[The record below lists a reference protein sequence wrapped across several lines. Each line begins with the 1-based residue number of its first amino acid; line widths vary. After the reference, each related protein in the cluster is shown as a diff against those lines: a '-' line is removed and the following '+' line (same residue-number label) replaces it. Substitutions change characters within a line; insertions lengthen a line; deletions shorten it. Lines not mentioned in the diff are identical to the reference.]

1 MGYVE
6 QNLITDEQIK
16 YETHLHWVMLLVP
29 VIISGFFFLLALY
42 LFSRA
47 FAHRGSA
54 DATTLIIFGAV
65 AIAFGDLPILT
76 AIIQRK
82 ASEFAVT
89 NKRIILKVGV
99 IRRKTAEMFL
109 EKVESVGVDQG
120 IFGRVFNY
128 GEITVHGT
136 GGTAEPFDRISHP
149 LEFRRQVQEQIA
161 GLSGKAGAAGM
172 GR

>member
-1 MGYVE
+1 VGYVE
-6 QNLITDEQIK
+6 QNLITDEQVK
-16 YETHLHWVMLLVP
+16 YETHLHWVMVVVP
-29 VIISGFFFLLALY
+29 GIVSGFFFLFALY

-47 FAHRGSA
+47 FAHRGSP
-54 DATTLIIFGAV
+54 DATTLLIFGAATIV
-65 AIAFGDLPILT
+65 LGDLPLLT
-76 AIIQRK
+76 AIIQRR

-89 NKRIILKVGV
+89 NKRIILKIGV

-109 EKVESVGVDQG
+109 EKVESVGVEQG
-120 IFGRVFNY
+120 ILGRLFNY

-136 GGTAEPFDRISHP
+136 GGTTEPFGRISHP

-161 GLSGKAGAAGM
+161 AMSAKAGAAET

>member
-29 VIISGFFFLLALY
+29 GIISGFFFLLALY

-47 FAHRGSA
+47 FTHSGS
-54 DATTLIIFGAV
+54 DSTTLAIFGAV
-65 AIAFGDLPILT
+65 VLVLGDMPLVT
-76 AIIQRK
+76 SIIQRR

-120 IFGRVFNY
+120 ILGRVFNY

-136 GGTAEPFDRISHP
+136 GGTAEPFDKISHP

-161 GLSGKAGAAGM
+161 ALSGKAGAAGA
-172 GR
+172 R

>member
-6 QNLITDEQIK
+6 QNLISGEEIK

-29 VIISGFFFLLALY
+29 GIISGFFFLFALY

-47 FAHRGSA
+47 FAHRGSS
-54 DATTLIIFGAV
+54 DATTLLIFAALMIV
-65 AIAFGDLPILT
+65 LGDLPLLT
-76 AIIQRK
+76 AIIQRR

-109 EKVESVGVDQG
+109 EKIESVGVDQG
-120 IFGRVFNY
+120 ILGRIFNY

-161 GLSGKAGAAGM
+161 AFSGRSFSATSTT
-172 GR
+172 

>member
-29 VIISGFFFLLALY
+29 GIVSGFFFLLALY

-47 FAHRGSA
+47 FAHSGS
-54 DATTLIIFGAV
+54 DSTTLAIFGAV
-65 AIAFGDLPILT
+65 VLVLGDMPLVT
-76 AIIQRK
+76 AIIQRR

-120 IFGRVFNY
+120 IIARMFNY

-136 GGTAEPFDRISHP
+136 GGTAEPFDKISHL

-161 GLSGKAGAAGM
+161 ALSGKAGAAGI

>member
-16 YETHLHWVMLLVP
+16 YETHLHWVMLVVP
-29 VIISGFFFLLALY
+29 GIISGFFFLFALY

-47 FAHRGSA
+47 FANRGS
-54 DATTLIIFGAV
+54 DSTTLAIFGAV
-65 AIAFGDLPILT
+65 VLVLGDMPLVT